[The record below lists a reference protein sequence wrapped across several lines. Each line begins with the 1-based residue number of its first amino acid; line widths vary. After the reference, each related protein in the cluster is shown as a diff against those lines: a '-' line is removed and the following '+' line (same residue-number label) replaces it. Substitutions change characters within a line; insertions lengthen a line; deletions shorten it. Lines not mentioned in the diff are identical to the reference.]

1 MTALRGRELIEY
13 LETEIEV
20 YRKLWLA
27 AQWKVPEDVLD
38 DEYLDMLGLVEKE
51 RASK

>member
-13 LETEIEV
+13 LETEVEV
-20 YRKLWLA
+20 YRRLWLA

-38 DEYLDMLGLVEKE
+38 DEYLDMLELVGKK
-51 RASK
+51 RASE